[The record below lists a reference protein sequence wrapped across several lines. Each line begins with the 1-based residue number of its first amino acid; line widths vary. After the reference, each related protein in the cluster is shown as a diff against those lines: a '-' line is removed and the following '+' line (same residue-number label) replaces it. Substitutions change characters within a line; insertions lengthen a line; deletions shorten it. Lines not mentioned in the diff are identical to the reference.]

1 MTANKACRMEDI
13 NAAIANLLDVF
24 EEHIV
29 KKYGLLD
36 VSGKGPKPTFM
47 KASEVSDSNPEEE
60 DSNGDPNEKS
70 PSFDNE
76 YAAYMYER
84 KKKGRQSVS
93 ETRES
98 EGESV
103 LQAEAL
109 GTPCTIGEWKG
120 KTFREMW
127 ELSDEGES
135 TVRVIAKSQHPLA
148 KAAAIVVAFYEE
160 GDE

>member
-1 MTANKACRMEDI
+1 MEEV
-13 NAAIANLLDVF
+13 NAAIANLLEVF

-47 KASEVSDSNPEEE
+47 KATDVPDSNPETG
-60 DSNGDPNEKS
+60 DSNRDPTQEK
-70 PSFDNE
+70 PSFDEE
-76 YAAYMYER
+76 YAAYMYEQKQDVR
-84 KKKGRQSVS
+84 TTVP
-93 ETRES
+93 ETRETVS

-103 LQAEAL
+103 LQTEAL
-109 GTPCTIGEWKG
+109 DTICTIGEWKG

-127 ELSDEGES
+127 DLSQEGED
-135 TVRVIAKSQHPLA
+135 TVKVIAKSQHPLA

-160 GDE
+160 EDE

>member
-1 MTANKACRMEDI
+1 MEEV
-13 NAAIANLLDVF
+13 NAAIANLLEVF

-47 KASEVSDSNPEEE
+47 KATDVPDSNPETG
-60 DSNGDPNEKS
+60 DSNRDTTQEK
-70 PSFDNE
+70 PSFDEE
-76 YAAYMYER
+76 YAAYMYEQKQDVR
-84 KKKGRQSVS
+84 TTVP
-93 ETRES
+93 ETRESVS

-103 LQAEAL
+103 LQTEAL
-109 GTPCTIGEWKG
+109 DTICTIGEWKG

-127 ELSDEGES
+127 DLSQEGED
-135 TVRVIAKSQHPLA
+135 TVKVIAKSQHPLA

-160 GDE
+160 EDE

>member
-1 MTANKACRMEDI
+1 MEEV
-13 NAAIANLLDVF
+13 NAAIANLLEVF

-47 KASEVSDSNPEEE
+47 KATDVPDSNPETG
-60 DSNGDPNEKS
+60 DSNRDPTQEK
-70 PSFDNE
+70 PSFDEE
-76 YAAYMYER
+76 YAAYMYEQKQDVR
-84 KKKGRQSVS
+84 TTVP
-93 ETRES
+93 ETRESVS

-103 LQAEAL
+103 LQTEAL
-109 GTPCTIGEWKG
+109 DTICTIGEWKG

-127 ELSDEGES
+127 DLSQEGED
-135 TVRVIAKSQHPLA
+135 TVKVIAKSQHPLA

-160 GDE
+160 EDE

>member
-1 MTANKACRMEDI
+1 MEEL
-13 NAAIANLLDVF
+13 NAAIANLLEVF

-47 KASEVSDSNPEEE
+47 KATEVPDSKPETG
-60 DSNGDPNEKS
+60 DSKRDPTQEK
-70 PSFDNE
+70 PSFDEE
-76 YAAYMYER
+76 YAAYMYEA
-84 KKKGRQSVS
+84 KNNATTPVP
-93 ETRES
+93 ETRENVS

-103 LQAEAL
+103 LQTEAL
-109 GTPCTIGEWKG
+109 DTVCTIGEWKG

-127 ELSDEGES
+127 DLSQEGED
-135 TVRVIAKSQHPLA
+135 TVKVIAKSQHPLA

-160 GDE
+160 EDE

>member
-1 MTANKACRMEDI
+1 MEEL
-13 NAAIANLLDVF
+13 NAAIANLLEVF

-47 KASEVSDSNPEEE
+47 KATEVPDSNPETG
-60 DSNGDPNEKS
+60 DSNRDPTQEK
-70 PSFDNE
+70 PSFDEE
-76 YAAYMYER
+76 YAAYMYEA
-84 KKKGRQSVS
+84 KNNATTPVP
-93 ETRES
+93 ETRENVS

-103 LQAEAL
+103 LQTEAL
-109 GTPCTIGEWKG
+109 DTVCTIGEWKG

-127 ELSDEGES
+127 DLSQEGED
-135 TVRVIAKSQHPLA
+135 TVKVIAKSQHPLA

-160 GDE
+160 EDE

>member
-1 MTANKACRMEDI
+1 MEEL
-13 NAAIANLLDVF
+13 NAAIANLLEVF

-47 KASEVSDSNPEEE
+47 KATEVSDSNPETG
-60 DSNGDPNEKS
+60 DSNRDPTQEK
-70 PSFDNE
+70 PSFDEE
-76 YAAYMYER
+76 YAAYMYEA
-84 KKKGRQSVS
+84 KHNATTPVP
-93 ETRES
+93 ETRESVS

-103 LQAEAL
+103 LQTEAL
-109 GTPCTIGEWKG
+109 ETPCTIGEWKG

-127 ELSDEGES
+127 ELSAEGES

-148 KAAAIVVAFYEE
+148 KTAAIVVAFYEE

>member
-1 MTANKACRMEDI
+1 MEEV
-13 NAAIANLLDVF
+13 NAAIANLLEVF

-47 KASEVSDSNPEEE
+47 KATEVPDSNPETG
-60 DSNGDPNEKS
+60 DSNRDPTQEK
-70 PSFDNE
+70 PSFDEE
-76 YAAYMYER
+76 YAAYMYEA
-84 KKKGRQSVS
+84 KHNATTPVP
-93 ETRES
+93 ETRESVS

-103 LQAEAL
+103 LQTEAL
-109 GTPCTIGEWKG
+109 DTVCTIGEWKG

-127 ELSDEGES
+127 DLSQEGED
-135 TVRVIAKSQHPLA
+135 TVKVIAKSQHPLA

>member
-1 MTANKACRMEDI
+1 MEEV
-13 NAAIANLLDVF
+13 NAAIANLLEVF

-47 KASEVSDSNPEEE
+47 KATEVPDSKPETG
-60 DSNGDPNEKS
+60 DSKRDPTQEK
-70 PSFDNE
+70 PSFDEE
-76 YAAYMYER
+76 YAAYMYEA
-84 KKKGRQSVS
+84 KNNATTPVP
-93 ETRES
+93 ETRENVS

-103 LQAEAL
+103 LQTEAL
-109 GTPCTIGEWKG
+109 DTVCTIGEWKG

-127 ELSDEGES
+127 DLSQEGED
-135 TVRVIAKSQHPLA
+135 TVKVIAKSQHPLA

>member
-1 MTANKACRMEDI
+1 MEEL
-13 NAAIANLLDVF
+13 NAAIANLLEVF

-47 KASEVSDSNPEEE
+47 KATDVPDSNPHMR
-60 DSNGDPNEKS
+60 DSNLDTVGDPNQEK
-70 PSFDNE
+70 PSFDKE
-76 YAAYMYER
+76 YAAYMYEQ
-84 KKKGRQSVS
+84 KKNTTSQVS
-93 ETRES
+93 ETRESES

-103 LQAEAL
+103 LQTEAL
-109 GTPCTIGEWKG
+109 DTVCTIGAWKG

-127 ELSDEGES
+127 DLSQEGED
-135 TVRVIAKSQHPLA
+135 TVKVIAKSQHPLA

-160 GDE
+160 EDE

>member
-1 MTANKACRMEDI
+1 MEEV
-13 NAAIANLLDVF
+13 NAAIANLLEVF

-47 KASEVSDSNPEEE
+47 KATDVPDSNPETG
-60 DSNGDPNEKS
+60 DSNRDPTQEK
-70 PSFDNE
+70 PSFDEE
-76 YAAYMYER
+76 YSAYMYEQKQDVR
-84 KKKGRQSVS
+84 TTVP
-93 ETRES
+93 ETRESVS

-103 LQAEAL
+103 LQTEAL
-109 GTPCTIGEWKG
+109 DTICTIGEWKG

-127 ELSDEGES
+127 DLSQEGED
-135 TVRVIAKSQHPLA
+135 TVKVIAKSQHPLA

-160 GDE
+160 EDE

>member
-1 MTANKACRMEDI
+1 MEEV
-13 NAAIANLLDVF
+13 NAAIANLLEVF

-47 KASEVSDSNPEEE
+47 KATDVPDSNPETG
-60 DSNGDPNEKS
+60 DSNRDTTQEK
-70 PSFDNE
+70 PSFDEE
-76 YAAYMYER
+76 YAAYMYEQKQGVR
-84 KKKGRQSVS
+84 TTVP
-93 ETRES
+93 ETRESVS

-103 LQAEAL
+103 LQTEAL
-109 GTPCTIGEWKG
+109 DTICTIGEWKG

-127 ELSDEGES
+127 DLSQEGED
-135 TVRVIAKSQHPLA
+135 TVKVIAKSQHPLA

-160 GDE
+160 EDE

>member
-1 MTANKACRMEDI
+1 MEDI
-13 NAAIANLLDVF
+13 NAAIANLLEVF
-24 EEHIV
+24 EDYIV

-47 KASEVSDSNPEEE
+47 KATDVPDSNPETGG
-60 DSNGDPNEKS
+60 SNRDPTQET
-70 PSFDNE
+70 PSFDEE
-76 YAAYMYER
+76 YNAYMYER
-84 KKKGRQSVS
+84 KKNDPKELS
-93 ETRES
+93 ETRENVS

-103 LQAEAL
+103 LQTEAL
-109 GTPCTIGEWKG
+109 ETLCTIGEWKG

-127 ELSDEGES
+127 ELSAEGES

-148 KAAAIVVAFYEE
+148 KTAAIVVAFYEE

>member
-1 MTANKACRMEDI
+1 MEDI
-13 NAAIANLLDVF
+13 NAAIANLLEVF
-24 EEHIV
+24 EAYIV

-47 KASEVSDSNPEEE
+47 KATEVPDSNPPLE
-60 DSNGDPNEKS
+60 DSNLDTSRDPTQEK
-70 PSFDNE
+70 PSFDEE
-76 YAAYMYER
+76 YNAYMYER
-84 KKKGRQSVS
+84 KKNDPKELS
-93 ETRES
+93 ETRENVS

-103 LQAEAL
+103 LQTEAL
-109 GTPCTIGEWKG
+109 ETPCTIGEWKG

-127 ELSDEGES
+127 ELSAEGES

-148 KAAAIVVAFYEE
+148 KTAAIVVAFYEE

>member
-1 MTANKACRMEDI
+1 MEEL
-13 NAAIANLLDVF
+13 NAAIANLLEVF

-47 KASEVSDSNPEEE
+47 KATEVPDSNPETGG
-60 DSNGDPNEKS
+60 SNRDPTQEKA
-70 PSFDNE
+70 SFDEE
-76 YAAYMYER
+76 YAAYMYEA
-84 KKKGRQSVS
+84 KHNATTPVP
-93 ETRES
+93 ETRENVS

-103 LQAEAL
+103 LQTEAL
-109 GTPCTIGEWKG
+109 DTICTIGEWKG

-127 ELSDEGES
+127 DLSQEGED
-135 TVRVIAKSQHPLA
+135 TVKVIAKSQHPLA

>member
-1 MTANKACRMEDI
+1 MEEV
-13 NAAIANLLDVF
+13 NAAIANLLEVF

-47 KASEVSDSNPEEE
+47 RATDVPDSNPETG
-60 DSNGDPNEKS
+60 DSNRDPTQEK
-70 PSFDNE
+70 PSFDEE
-76 YAAYMYER
+76 YAAYMYEQKQDVR
-84 KKKGRQSVS
+84 TTVP
-93 ETRES
+93 ETRESVS

-103 LQAEAL
+103 LQTEAL
-109 GTPCTIGEWKG
+109 DTICTIGEWKG

-127 ELSDEGES
+127 DLSQEGED
-135 TVRVIAKSQHPLA
+135 TVKVIAKSQHPLA

-160 GDE
+160 EDE

>member
-1 MTANKACRMEDI
+1 MEEV
-13 NAAIANLLDVF
+13 NAAIANLLEVF

-47 KASEVSDSNPEEE
+47 KATDVPDSNPHMR
-60 DSNGDPNEKS
+60 DSNLDTVGDSTQEK
-70 PSFDNE
+70 PSFDEE
-76 YAAYMYER
+76 YAAYMYEQKQDVR
-84 KKKGRQSVS
+84 TTVP
-93 ETRES
+93 ETRESVS

-103 LQAEAL
+103 LQTEAL
-109 GTPCTIGEWKG
+109 DTICTIGEWKG

-127 ELSDEGES
+127 DLSQEGED
-135 TVRVIAKSQHPLA
+135 TVKVIAKSQHPLA

-160 GDE
+160 EDE

>member
-1 MTANKACRMEDI
+1 MEEL
-13 NAAIANLLDVF
+13 NAAIANLLEVF

-47 KASEVSDSNPEEE
+47 KATEVPDSNPETG
-60 DSNGDPNEKS
+60 DSNRDPTQEK
-70 PSFDNE
+70 PSFDEE
-76 YAAYMYER
+76 YAAYMYEA
-84 KKKGRQSVS
+84 KHNATTPVP
-93 ETRES
+93 ETRESVS

-103 LQAEAL
+103 LQTEAL
-109 GTPCTIGEWKG
+109 ETPCTIGEWKG

-127 ELSDEGES
+127 ELSAEGES

-148 KAAAIVVAFYEE
+148 KTAAIVVAFYEE

>member
-1 MTANKACRMEDI
+1 MEEL
-13 NAAIANLLDVF
+13 NAAIANLLEVF

-47 KASEVSDSNPEEE
+47 KATEVPDSKPETG
-60 DSNGDPNEKS
+60 DSKRDPTQEK
-70 PSFDNE
+70 PSFDEE
-76 YAAYMYER
+76 YAAYMYEA
-84 KKKGRQSVS
+84 KNNATTPVP
-93 ETRES
+93 ETRENVS

-103 LQAEAL
+103 LQTEAL
-109 GTPCTIGEWKG
+109 DTVCTIGEWKG

-127 ELSDEGES
+127 DLSQEGED
-135 TVRVIAKSQHPLA
+135 TVKVIAKSQHPLA

>member
-1 MTANKACRMEDI
+1 MEDI
-13 NAAIANLLDVF
+13 NAAIANLLEVF

-36 VSGKGPKPTFM
+36 VSGNGPKPTFM
-47 KASEVSDSNPEEE
+47 KATEVPDSNPETG
-60 DSNGDPNEKS
+60 DSNLGTSQEK

-76 YAAYMYER
+76 YAAYMYEQ
-84 KKKGRQSVS
+84 KKNNASEVS
-93 ETRES
+93 ETRENVS

-103 LQAEAL
+103 LQTEAL
-109 GTPCTIGEWKG
+109 DTVCTIGEWKG
-120 KTFREMW
+120 QTFRAMW
-127 ELSDEGES
+127 DLSDQGEG

-160 GDE
+160 EDE